1 MGVMM
6 TCQTHNDG
14 TFDTQDRVTLLNGWI
29 AYRALPANSGGPF
42 LAGLSET
49 VFCTSEAS
57 CLTVGIN
64 NGAGEIWGQANN
76 WADDDTA
83 TFNGH

>member
-49 VFCTSEAS
+49 VFCTSEARYNS
-57 CLTVGIN
+57 YGGYDGNIS
-64 NGAGEIWGQANN
+64 
-76 WADDDTA
+76 AD
-83 TFNGH
+83 GY